1 MSASGLAKAEREESM
16 MDEAKKLLRVMCVY
30 DGKVTLVEKYYD
42 KDHAMHDARLR
53 RERAQRLGIKTRY
66 SVFGL

>member
-1 MSASGLAKAEREESM
+1 